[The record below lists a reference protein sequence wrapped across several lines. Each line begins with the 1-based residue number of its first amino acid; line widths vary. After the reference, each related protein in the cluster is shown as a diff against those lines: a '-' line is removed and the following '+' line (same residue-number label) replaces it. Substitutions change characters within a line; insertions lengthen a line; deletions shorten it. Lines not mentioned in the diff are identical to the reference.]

1 MCTAISFTKNNEFLF
16 GRTMDWFHSYG
27 EGIIITPRNH
37 QIKFKNAK
45 NLNEHYAIIGMGI
58 VCDDY
63 PLYFDALNE
72 KGLCVAALNF
82 KDNAFYNNNSDNL
95 ENIASYELVLYILGH
110 CDSTKKAAEMLK
122 NLNIT
127 NDDFNADFSASPL
140 HWIISDKRSSITVES
155 VKEGLK
161 IYNNTIGVLTNNPPF
176 SFHLENIRQY
186 MSLSNE
192 QPKNY
197 FSSNIVLTPNSY
209 GFGAI
214 GLPGDMSSVSR
225 FIRAAFI
232 KENALCFEQK
242 DININQF
249 FHILSSVS
257 QIKGITKNKDEY
269 EYTIY
274 SSCCDCEKGVYYYKT
289 YDSNKIYAVSL
300 QNEDLSGTK
309 LICYVKNQSPEFE
322 FLN

>member
-37 QIKFKNAK
+37 QIKFKNKK
-45 NLNEHYAIIGMGI
+45 NLNQHYAIIGMGI

-63 PLYFDALNE
+63 PLYFDAFNE

-95 ENIASYELVLYILGH
+95 KNIASYELILYILGR
-110 CDSTKKAAEMLK
+110 CDSTKKATEMLK

-140 HWIISDKRSSITVES
+140 HWIISDKHSSITVES
-155 VKEGLK
+155 VKDGLK

-176 SFHLENIRQY
+176 LFHVENIRQY

-192 QPKNY
+192 QPKNN
-197 FSSNIVLTPNSY
+197 FSSNIVLTPSSY

-257 QIKGITKNKDEY
+257 QIKGITKNNDEY

-274 SSCCDCEKGVYYYKT
+274 SSCCDCEKGIYYYKT